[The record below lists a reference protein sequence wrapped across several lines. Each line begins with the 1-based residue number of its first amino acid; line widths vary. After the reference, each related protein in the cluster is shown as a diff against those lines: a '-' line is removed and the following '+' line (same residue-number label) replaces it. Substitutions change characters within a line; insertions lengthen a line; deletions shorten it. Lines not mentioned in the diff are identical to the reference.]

1 MVGDLKVD
9 LGHVALSWWDEVVS
23 AVVDRYEVDD
33 WRLETIGG
41 GGVDALVLHD
51 DGLYE
56 QQRERVVPYP
66 FELSRR
72 TIEAHLHVLP
82 RWV

>member
-41 GGVDALVLHD
+41 GG
-51 DGLYE
+51 G
-56 QQRERVVPYP
+56 
-66 FELSRR
+66 RR
-72 TIEAHLHVLP
+72 P
-82 RWV
+82 CSP